1 MILETILQERV
12 VDLIINMRNGVNIT
26 KLTSNFLSNRA
37 ITGFSTRSPEIF
49 IRKDYA
55 NA

>member
-1 MILETILQERV
+1 V
-12 VDLIINMRNGVNIT
+12 VDLIINIRNGIHIT
-26 KLTSNFLSNRA
+26 KLTFNFLSNCA
-37 ITGFSTRSPEIF
+37 IAGFSTRSSEIF